1 MIDLLSTGKNKKNI
15 SVKYL
20 LLTFFVCVSMV
31 AWLGISD
38 LRADVDDP
46 EDNTDEIEE
55 GFQNTAQEQHAENIA
70 REAASLD
77 PDWTNKDKDEYD
89 EIVGDYTDEILE
101 LRLSGMGWGNIVH
114 YINRKYNYEIHPS
127 VLGLGHTPKSFEEV
141 VHLSKR
147 SRMKSGNNQGQGLA
161 LGRSKDNSSN
171 RGGGNGGGHGGGNG
185 RGKK

>member
-55 GFQNTAQEQHAENIA
+55 GFQNTAQEQHASNIA
-70 REAASLD
+70 REAASQD
-77 PDWTNKDKDEYD
+77 PEENNDEGFYTNLIEQMR
-89 EIVGDYTDEILE
+89 LE
-101 LRLSGMGWGNIVH
+101 DGMGWGHIVH
-114 YINRKYNYEIHPS
+114 ALNIEYDLKIHPS

>member
-70 REAASLD
+70 REAASQD
-77 PDWTNKDKDEYD
+77 SDWPDKDKDEYD
-89 EIVGDYTDEILE
+89 EIVGEFVADVIVNDMIILE
-101 LRLSGMGWGNIVH
+101 LKSNEFQHNDANSLARKPVFNASIYKKALSLPVN
-114 YINRKYNYEIHPS
+114 P
-127 VLGLGHTPKSFEEV
+127 
-141 VHLSKR
+141 
-147 SRMKSGNNQGQGLA
+147 
-161 LGRSKDNSSN
+161 
-171 RGGGNGGGHGGGNG
+171 
-185 RGKK
+185 